1 MKSAAVGVLLCTSFL
16 WAGSAHKPPESL
28 VISNVNVVDT
38 RYGGIHPN
46 VTVVAIDGVIVSIS
60 KFALVQTGKH
70 DRVINAEGKY
80 LIPGLWDMHARLSMH
95 PDWNRKSLLALYVVN
110 GVTGLR
116 DPQGMVEEPATTQPE
131 LPVPE
136 IAMPGPTLHPEL
148 AIVDRDA
155 IGGVEESMLARTPGA
170 WLHLEL
176 EALAKQGRT
185 PLELLQSATYNAALY
200 MAKLDKYGV
209 IERGHIADMVLLDEN
224 PLEDVRNTR
233 KIAGV
238 ILRGTY
244 FPRVELDALRMRE
257 QNELDPL
264 AADAV
269 KNSVL
274 KTGR

>member
-1 MKSAAVGVLLCTSFL
+1 MKSAAVGVLLCTSCL
-16 WAGSAHKPPESL
+16 WAGSGPKRSESL
-28 VISNVNVVDT
+28 VITNVNVVDT

-46 VTVVAIDGVIVSIS
+46 VTVVAIDGVITAVS

-80 LIPGLWDMHARLSMH
+80 LIPGLWDMHARIGAH
-95 PDWNRKSLLALYVVN
+95 PDWNRKSVLALYVVN

-116 DPQGMVEEPATTQPE
+116 DPQGMVEEPAATQPE
-131 LPVPE
+131 LPAPE

-148 AIVDRDA
+148 AIVDYDA
-155 IGGVEESMLARTPGA
+155 IGGVEESTLARSPGE

-185 PLELLQSATYNAALY
+185 PLESLQSVTYNAALY

-238 ILRGTY
+238 VLRGTY
-244 FPRVELDALRMRE
+244 FSRMELDALLARE
-257 QNELDPL
+257 QEELDPPVD
-264 AADAV
+264 AAKA
-269 KNSVL
+269 SEL
-274 KTGR
+274 KTVN